1 MVGVPRSKG
10 CSLCRKRR
18 IRCDQSRPHC
28 SQCRKYG
35 ADCPGYKRSLKFQDE
50 GPRLHGLYLITSPD
64 TDGSDEGSSPISD
77 SLPVKAQLHM
87 RCFTNASLDQ
97 QICPSLAF
105 KSFLSQQP
113 RLFKE
118 FVCASFPTMYY
129 HNEFRFGPGFTF
141 PDNVIKKFGSKPYY
155 DATVMCLS
163 LAWLAHQTKDP
174 NLQYASRA
182 KYTEALSG
190 IQYALTSDDIGSD
203 ALLMAVI
210 LLAFYEMNVRT
221 SDDAWIFHA
230 NAVKML
236 MKTRGMRAHLTGP
249 GRVCHFAFRPFLI
262 GAALQKGESCFLDE
276 DPWQDLASAL
286 RTEDSQK
293 QDEWAFYIDVYETIF
308 MELVKCPGYI
318 KEARAIVSV
327 TSPEARSLAYRIR
340 TTCDRLRSLSKEMR
354 TLLSA
359 HNQRKQG
366 ITLRFVGPEPN
377 LFPETSPSLLLRAGV
392 DAVRILEQI
401 LHQITVPTP
410 TVEQTLIIRD
420 GALTPVSSPESSGD
434 AESPPLLSFDL
445 SCELGSGPQ
454 ASVGNDDQRAL
465 TWLDRVAGAM
475 GLLGAEITY
484 GMKPGVQTDL
494 ALRTVRTLTP
504 VDDDL
509 PEPRRSSD

>member
-35 ADCPGYKRSLKFQDE
+35 AVCPGYKRSLKFQDE

-77 SLPVKAQLHM
+77 SLPVKAQLQM
-87 RCFTNASLDQ
+87 RCFTNASLDE

-105 KSFLSQQP
+105 KSFLGQQP

-163 LAWLAHQTKDP
+163 LAWLAHLTKDP

-262 GAALQKGESCFLDE
+262 GAALQ
-276 DPWQDLASAL
+276 
-286 RTEDSQK
+286 R
-293 QDEWAFYIDVYETIF
+293 
-308 MELVKCPGYI
+308 
-318 KEARAIVSV
+318 
-327 TSPEARSLAYRIR
+327 
-340 TTCDRLRSLSKEMR
+340 
-354 TLLSA
+354 
-359 HNQRKQG
+359 
-366 ITLRFVGPEPN
+366 
-377 LFPETSPSLLLRAGV
+377 
-392 DAVRILEQI
+392 
-401 LHQITVPTP
+401 
-410 TVEQTLIIRD
+410 
-420 GALTPVSSPESSGD
+420 
-434 AESPPLLSFDL
+434 
-445 SCELGSGPQ
+445 
-454 ASVGNDDQRAL
+454 
-465 TWLDRVAGAM
+465 
-475 GLLGAEITY
+475 
-484 GMKPGVQTDL
+484 
-494 ALRTVRTLTP
+494 
-504 VDDDL
+504 
-509 PEPRRSSD
+509 

>member
-1 MVGVPRSKG
+1 MVQGHRCPTAATRQPRRRSREGGQCSAIGVTIVG
-10 CSLCRKRR
+10 Y
-18 IRCDQSRPHC
+18 RPHC

-35 ADCPGYKRSLKFQDE
+35 AACPGYTRSLKFQDE
-50 GPRLHGLYLITSPD
+50 GPRLEGLYLITSPD
-64 TDGSDEGSSPISD
+64 TDGSDEGSSPVSA
-77 SLPVKAQLHM
+77 SLPVKAQRQI
-87 RCFTNASLDQ
+87 RCFTGAALDER
-97 QICPSLAF
+97 ICPSLAY
-105 KSFLSQQP
+105 KSFLGQQP

-141 PDNVIKKFGSKPYY
+141 PDNVIKQFGCKPYY

-163 LAWLAHQTKDP
+163 TAWLAHLTKDP
-174 NLQYASRA
+174 SLQHASRE
-182 KYTEALSG
+182 KYNEALVG
-190 IQYALTSDDIGSD
+190 IQYALKSDDFASD

-221 SDDAWIFHA
+221 SDDAWLFHA
-230 NAVKML
+230 NAVRML
-236 MKTRGMRAHLTGP
+236 MKARGMRAHLTGP

-262 GAALQKGESCFLDE
+262 GAALQKGES
-276 DPWQDLASAL
+276 
-286 RTEDSQK
+286 
-293 QDEWAFYIDVYETIF
+293 
-308 MELVKCPGYI
+308 
-318 KEARAIVSV
+318 
-327 TSPEARSLAYRIR
+327 
-340 TTCDRLRSLSKEMR
+340 
-354 TLLSA
+354 A

-366 ITLRFVGPEPN
+366 ITLRFVGPEPK
-377 LFPETSPSLLLRAGV
+377 LFPETSPSLLLRAGI

-401 LHQITVPTP
+401 LGRLTMPIP

-434 AESPPLLSFDL
+434 AESPPPLSFGL
-445 SCELGSGPQ
+445 TCELGNGPQ
-454 ASVGNDDQRAL
+454 ASVRDDDQRAL

-484 GMKPGVQTDL
+484 GMKPGIQTDL

>member
-1 MVGVPRSKG
+1 MVQRLCCCPTRGERKSRRSRDG
-10 CSLCRKRR
+10 HSRQV
-18 IRCDQSRPHC
+18 CDQSRPHC

-35 ADCPGYKRSLKFQDE
+35 AVCPGYKRSLKFQDE

-262 GAALQKGESCFLDE
+262 GAALQK
-276 DPWQDLASAL
+276 
-286 RTEDSQK
+286 
-293 QDEWAFYIDVYETIF
+293 
-308 MELVKCPGYI
+308 
-318 KEARAIVSV
+318 
-327 TSPEARSLAYRIR
+327 
-340 TTCDRLRSLSKEMR
+340 EMR

-392 DAVRILEQI
+392 DAVRLLEQI

-410 TVEQTLIIRD
+410 TVEQTLIMRD
-420 GALTPVSSPESSGD
+420 GALTPVSSPESSGE

-445 SCELGSGPQ
+445 SCELGNGPQ

-475 GLLGAEITY
+475 GLLGAEITH

>member
-1 MVGVPRSKG
+1 MQPSFEGNLIDKAE
-10 CSLCRKRR
+10 
-18 IRCDQSRPHC
+18 
-28 SQCRKYG
+28 YG
-35 ADCPGYKRSLKFQDE
+35 GAANWIDRSLKFQDE

-77 SLPVKAQLHM
+77 SLPVKAQLQM
-87 RCFTNASLDQ
+87 RCFTNASLDE

-105 KSFLSQQP
+105 KSFLGQQP

-163 LAWLAHQTKDP
+163 LAWLAHLTKDP

-276 DPWQDLASAL
+276 EPWQNLASSL

-327 TSPEARSLAYRIR
+327 TSPEARSLAYRI
-340 TTCDRLRSLSKEMR
+340 L
-354 TLLSA
+354 
-359 HNQRKQG
+359 
-366 ITLRFVGPEPN
+366 
-377 LFPETSPSLLLRAGV
+377 

-401 LHQITVPTP
+401 LHRITVPTP
-410 TVEQTLIIRD
+410 AVEQTLIIRD

-445 SCELGSGPQ
+445 SCDLGNGPQ

-484 GMKPGVQTDL
+484 GMKPEVQTDL

>member
-18 IRCDQSRPHC
+18 IRC
-28 SQCRKYG
+28 RKYG
-35 ADCPGYKRSLKFQDE
+35 AACPGYKRSLKFQDE
-50 GPRLHGLYLITSPD
+50 GPRLQERYLITSPD
-64 TDGSDEGSSPISD
+64 TDGSDEGLSPVSD
-77 SLPVKAQLHM
+77 SLPVKAQRQM
-87 RCFTNASLDQ
+87 RCFVGPSLDERV
-97 QICPSLAF
+97 CPSLAY
-105 KSFLSQQP
+105 KSFLGQQP

-141 PDNVIKKFGSKPYY
+141 PDNVVKKFGSKPYY
-155 DATVMCLS
+155 DATVMSLS
-163 LAWLAHQTKDP
+163 IAWLAHQTKDP
-174 NLQYASRA
+174 NLEYASRQ
-182 KYTEALSG
+182 KYAEALSG
-190 IQYALTSDDIGSD
+190 IKYALTSEDTVSD

-221 SDDAWIFHA
+221 TEDAWLFHA
-230 NAVKML
+230 NAVKQL
-236 MKTRGMRAHLTGP
+236 MKKRGMRAHLSGP

-276 DPWQDLASAL
+276 DSWQDLAASL
-286 RTEDSQK
+286 RSEDSRK
-293 QDEWAFYIDVYETIF
+293 QNEWAFYIDVYETIF

-318 KEARAIVSV
+318 KEAREIVSV
-327 TSPEARSLAYRIR
+327 TSPEAKSLAQRIR
-340 TTCDRLRSLSKEMR
+340 TTCDRLRRLSKEMR

-366 ITLRFVGPEPN
+366 ITLRFVGPEPK
-377 LFPETSPSLLLRAGV
+377 LFPDTSPSLLLRAGV

-401 LHQITVPTP
+401 LDRITIPTP

-420 GALTPVSSPESSGD
+420 GAITPVSSPGSSGD
-434 AESPPLLSFDL
+434 ADSPPLLSFGL
-445 SCELGSGPQ
+445 SCELGNGPQ
-454 ASVGNDDQRAL
+454 ATVGNDAELAL

-484 GMKPGVQTDL
+484 GMKPGIQTDL